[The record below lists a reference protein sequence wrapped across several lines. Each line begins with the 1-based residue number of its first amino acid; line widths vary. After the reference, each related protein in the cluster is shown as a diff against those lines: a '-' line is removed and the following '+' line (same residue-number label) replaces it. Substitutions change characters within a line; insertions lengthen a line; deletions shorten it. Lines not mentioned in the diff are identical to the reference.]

1 MFITAGGMLLNV
13 MCCVL
18 VMEGVKCWGPELPIV
33 KAADLNTWH
42 LCRARPRLP
51 S

>member
-18 VMEGVKCWGPELPIV
+18 VMEGMVGS
-33 KAADLNTWH
+33 AGDLS
-42 LCRARPRLP
+42 CQ
-51 S
+51 